1 MTRTP
6 AATASSTKLPP
17 MKPAPPV
24 TSQTGMWGN
33 PPGNAAATAL
43 GRSERDVV
51 VREAAVVELRAGRRT
66 TGRTAHGGTGT
77 LALAAR
83 SGGVAPA
90 ALVVTTAAATAG
102 ARPTLAATAQHL
114 HLAGDDVGGVA
125 LDAVL
130 AGVLVG
136 AQRTFDVDL
145 AAL

>member
-90 ALVVTTAAATAG
+90 ALVVTTAAATTALIVTTATATAG

-130 AGVLVG
+130 AGVLV
-136 AQRTFDVDL
+136 
-145 AAL
+145 